1 MRLYL
6 SSFRVGSYPQRLLQ
20 LVGAGRRVALVPNA
34 LDGVPEQARRPSL
47 EHDSEE
53 LQALGLDVTQ
63 VDLRTPGAVGELARF
78 DLIWVRGGNTFVLR
92 RVFADSGADEVLTAL
107 LRDDALVYG
116 GYSAGACILTPDL
129 SDLQHVDD
137 ISVVS
142 APITTGLGLLD
153 RPFVPHVASPGH
165 PETTAC
171 DEVSAALRRRGEDH
185 WALSDG
191 DVLVVDGER
200 TELLRGDTGPSGAGS
215 ANLAT

>member
-6 SSFRVGSYPQRLLQ
+6 SSFHVGSYPQRLLQ
-20 LVGAGRRVALVPNA
+20 LLGAGRRAALIPNA

-47 EHDSEE
+47 ERDSKE
-53 LQALGLDVTQ
+53 LEALGLDVTL
-63 VDLRTPGAVGELARF
+63 VDLCRPGAADELAGY

-92 RVFADSGADEVLTAL
+92 KAFADSGADAALAAL

-153 RPFVPHVASPGH
+153 RPLVPHVASPGH
-165 PETTAC
+165 PETTDC
-171 DEVSAALRRRGEDH
+171 DEVSAALRRRGQDH

-191 DVLVVDGER
+191 DVLVVDGQQ
-200 TELLRGDTGPSGAGS
+200 TQLLRAD
-215 ANLAT
+215 

>member
-20 LVGAGRRVALVPNA
+20 LLGAGRRVALIPNA
-34 LDGVPEQARRPSL
+34 LDGVPKQARRPSL

-53 LQALGLDVTQ
+53 LQALGLEVPQ
-63 VDLRTPGAVGELARF
+63 VDLRTPGAVGELVSY

-92 RVFADSGADEVLTAL
+92 RVFADSGADAALTTL
-107 LRDDALVYG
+107 LRDNALVYG
-116 GYSAGACILTPDL
+116 GYSAGACILTPDF
-129 SDLQHVDD
+129 SDLRHVDD

-165 PETTAC
+165 PETTPPAMRC
-171 DEVSAALRRRGEDH
+171 RPRSAVAGRI
-185 WALSDG
+185 
-191 DVLVVDGER
+191 
-200 TELLRGDTGPSGAGS
+200 TGP
-215 ANLAT
+215 